1 MSDTWHNI
9 KFDEMALRVEE
20 RLDDIFG
27 GVFSREEK
35 HKRVDE
41 NVIKDHLENLN
52 KTLLSIKPNDPN
64 HRIEIAFKQL
74 VDLNSIYKEEKHIAV
89 LIRLQK
95 ELCIYVKA
103 QKGEA
108 HPLAYKLLRCIFN
121 NMCNIIS
128 AKNMTE
134 GDKKHIVNKAI
145 IRYNKLH
152 AIIKSQPHP
161 KNVKPAAGLTDR
173 SMPMNGYL
181 KASNHKKRSGPLQR
195 KRGNEI
201 VFRECRLGYKV
212 FHPHGA
218 EKTKSRTPG
227 RPHQQIDTSRVL
239 SF

>member
-52 KTLLSIKPNDPN
+52 KTLLSIKPKDPN

-74 VDLNSIYKEEKHIAV
+74 VDLNSIYKEEEFIAV

-95 ELCIYVKA
+95 QLCIYIKA
-103 QKGEA
+103 QKGKA
-108 HPLAYKLLRCIFN
+108 HPLAHKLLRCIFN

-134 GDKKHIVNKAI
+134 GGKKKIVNKATV
-145 IRYNKLH
+145 RFNKLH
-152 AIIKSQPHP
+152 AIIKAQPRP
-161 KNVKPAAGLTDR
+161 KNVKSAGDLPQK

-181 KASNHKKRSGPLQR
+181 KASNHKNVQVHSKESVEMKLFF
-195 KRGNEI
+195 ESVVSDI
-201 VFRECRLGYKV
+201 KV
-212 FHPHGA
+212 FIRMELEKLKA
-218 EKTKSRTPG
+218 ELQAGLINK
-227 RPHQQIDTSRVL
+227 
-239 SF
+239 